1 MEQMKSSMFFYDSR
15 PAYLAGGLDARRCPS
30 LELIVYI
37 RETEDWWYDMAIFF
51 SEGYIR
57 VYENT
62 NSCIG
67 GDVVESI
74 EASDLIENIDD
85 AEEPSAVCAI
95 LVHRLIECSEKF
107 GHLKPEDV
115 PATEAYINHACN
127 FERTTELCSVDL
139 IKHVR
144 LAYKNLISD
153 FI

>member
-1 MEQMKSSMFFYDSR
+1 MEQVKSSIFFYDSR

-37 RETEDWWYDMAIFF
+37 RETEDWWYDMAIVF

-74 EASDLIENIDD
+74 EASDLIEKVDD

-95 LVHRLIECSEKF
+95 LVRRLIEYSEKF
-107 GHLKPEDV
+107 GYLEPEDV
-115 PATEAYINHACN
+115 PDTDAYINHACYLDTMR
-127 FERTTELCSVDL
+127 ET
-139 IKHVR
+139 
-144 LAYKNLISD
+144 
-153 FI
+153 